1 MNTLQERLGVYVCV
15 CETALPQRRV
25 VSSINTQSCLLQGGS
40 SNQKKSIYHPPS
52 ATEKRNIVQE
62 LQSSKNTKTKKK
74 KRIAPKTVRSPG
86 AFCRQR
92 QPTVHGR
99 DRESPSKDN
108 EDEHRPEHGPCD
120 RSEQEGLAVRGEVQ
134 DKQESGSRLRFPPWL
149 PLPIYRINC
158 PL

>member
-1 MNTLQERLGVYVCV
+1 MCVCV
-15 CETALPQRRV
+15 KQRFRSV
-25 VSSINTQSCLLQGGS
+25 VSCHQSTHSPACCKEAHPIKKKASTTHPAQQRKGTSSRSCRAPKTQ
-40 SNQKKSIYHPPS
+40 KP
-52 ATEKRNIVQE
+52 
-62 LQSSKNTKTKKK
+62 KKK

-134 DKQESGSRLRFPPWL
+134 DKQESGSQLRFPPWL